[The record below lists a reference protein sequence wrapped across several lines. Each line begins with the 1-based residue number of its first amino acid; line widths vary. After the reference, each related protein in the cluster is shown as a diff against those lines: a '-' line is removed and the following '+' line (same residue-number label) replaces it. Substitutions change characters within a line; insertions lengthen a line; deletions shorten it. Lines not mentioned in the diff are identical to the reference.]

1 MTGIEYGARIKELR
15 ERKNLTRDQLAAQS
29 GLSAKFIYEVE
40 NGKKGMSVDSLI
52 RIADVLSCSCDTIL
66 MSKEAGERPSN
77 KILRILS
84 ELEKADV
91 QYEVQVRTLMKS
103 DEAQIKG

>member
-1 MTGIEYGARIKELR
+1 MDGAEYGTRIKELR
-15 ERKNLTRDQLAAQS
+15 ELRHLTRDELATKS
-29 GLSAKFIYEVE
+29 GLSTKFIYEVE

-52 RIADVLSCSCDTIL
+52 RIADVLSCSCDSIL
-66 MSKEAGERPSN
+66 MCKEAGERPSY

-84 ELEKADV
+84 ELEDADV

-103 DEAQIKG
+103 SEA